1 MKLGVVGDI
10 HWSKYS
16 SIVRQRG
23 KKYSLRLENCIDSVN
38 WAEETL
44 KDCDKII
51 YLGDF
56 FDSDILKSEELT
68 ALSELKW
75 NDKDHI
81 FLVGNHELGL
91 HDLSFSSAHLFNIAN
106 KVVID
111 KPVVQVYSYNHVELC
126 FLPYMLDNTGRIEDY
141 IYGRTNKLP
150 RIIFS
155 HNDIAGIQLGKFLT
169 KSGFDIE
176 AIDASCDLFINGH
189 LHNEICINDKIYNI
203 GNLTGQNFSE
213 DAFRYGH
220 KVFIINTETLDIQ
233 KIENP
238 FAFKFFKFENIENL
252 LKYNFPSNSIV
263 TAKLYIE
270 QLNKAKDFVNNN
282 DNIITYRFVV
292 LSKNNIIDSENI
304 SNIQLSVDHLEKFQ
318 EFILDRL
325 GTDKVVTEEL
335 EEVIK

>member
-16 SIVRQRG
+16 SIIRQRG
-23 KKYSLRLENCIDSVN
+23 NKYSLRLENCINSVN
-38 WAEETL
+38 WAEEVL

-75 NDKDHI
+75 NDKEHI

-111 KPVVQVYSYNHVELC
+111 KPVVQVNSYDQVELC
-126 FLPYMLDNTGRIEDY
+126 FIPYMLDNTGRIEDY

-150 RIIFS
+150 RIVFS

-169 KSGFDIE
+169 TSGFEIEDIE
-176 AIDASCDLFINGH
+176 CNCDLFINGH
-189 LHNEICINDKIYNI
+189 LHNETCIDDKIYNI

-213 DAFRYGH
+213 DARRYGH
-220 KVFIINTETLDIQ
+220 KVFIIDTETLDIQ

-238 FAFKFFKFENIENL
+238 FAFRFFKFENVEDL
-252 LKYNFPSNSIV
+252 LKYNFPSNSVV
-263 TAKLYIE
+263 TAKLYAE
-270 QLNKAKDFVNNN
+270 QFNKVKDFVDHNNV
-282 DNIITYRFVV
+282 IAHRFVII
-292 LSKNNIIDSENI
+292 SNIKESDSSEN
-304 SNIQLSVDHLEKFQ
+304 NPIQLSVDHLEKFQ

-325 GTDKVVTEEL
+325 GNDKLVKEEL
-335 EEVIK
+335 VEVVR

>member
-38 WAEETL
+38 WAETTL
-44 KDCDKII
+44 KDCDKVI

-75 NDKDHI
+75 NDKEHI

-111 KPVVQVYSYNHVELC
+111 KPVIQGYGHVELC
-126 FLPYMLDNTGRIEDY
+126 FLPYILDNTGRIEDY
-141 IYGRTNKLP
+141 IYVRTGNLP

-169 KSGFDIE
+169 TSGFDIE
-176 AIDASCDLFINGH
+176 NIKCSCDLFINGH
-189 LHNEICINDKIYNI
+189 LHNETCIDNKIYNI

-213 DAFRYGH
+213 DACRYGH
-220 KVFIINTETLDIQ
+220 KVFIIDTETFDIE

-238 FAFKFFKFENIENL
+238 FAFKFFKFENIEDL

-263 TAKLYIE
+263 TAKLYTG
-270 QLNKAKDFVNNN
+270 QLNKVNKFVETN
-282 DNIITYRFVV
+282 DNILAHRFVMITNTKE
-292 LSKNNIIDSENI
+292 LNHNEN

-318 EFILDRL
+318 EFIIDRL
-325 GTDKVVTEEL
+325 GNNKLVKEEL
-335 EEVIK
+335 MEVIR